1 MENKKLDW
9 DDILIVPEILS
20 DISSRSEINIYNE
33 NGKLPLITAPMD
45 TVISEKNASIFEDN
59 NINVCLPRNIK
70 YDDVKNDNYF
80 YSYGLDEIIYLVENN
95 EKLPK
100 KILIDIANGHMIK
113 LYNIAK
119 TIKEKYGDN
128 IELMIGNIA
137 NPKTYKK
144 YCEIGVDYVR
154 TGVGNGGG
162 CLTSKNVAIGYPM
175 ASLIKEC
182 YDISLTFDKPSKIV
196 ADGGFKN
203 YSDIIKAFALGA
215 DIVMLGSI
223 LNKSLESIGDT
234 YKANIKHTSFTEPGE
249 KVDQFDSYIIE
260 YFKNGGELYKKF
272 RGMSTKEAQKNL
284 GCTKI
289 KTSEGVNRIQK
300 VEYTLSGWVENFS
313 HYMKSAMSYVGSHN
327 LDEFIGMPEIIEI
340 SQNSYNRFNK

>member
-1 MENKKLDW
+1 MENKKIDW
-9 DDILIVPEILS
+9 DDILIIPEILS
-20 DISSRSEINIYNE
+20 DISSRSEINIYNK

-45 TVISEKNASIFEDN
+45 TVIDNNNAKIFEDN

-70 YDDVKNDNYF
+70 YENIKNDNYF
-80 YSYGLDEIIYLVENN
+80 YSYGLDEIIYLIENN

-119 TIKEKYGDN
+119 KIKETYGNN

-137 NPKTYKK
+137 NPKTYKA

-154 TGVGNGGG
+154 TGVGNGGA
-162 CLTSKNVAIGYPM
+162 CLTSKNVSIGYPM

-182 YDISLTFDKPSKIV
+182 YDISLTFDKPAKIV

-215 DIVMLGSI
+215 DMVMLGSI
-223 LNKSLESIGDT
+223 FNKALESIGET
-234 YKANIKHTSFTEPGE
+234 YTTNIKHQYNTVPGE
-249 KVDQFDSYIIE
+249 KVDQFNQNTID

-284 GCTKI
+284 GCIKL
-289 KTSEGVNRIQK
+289 KTSEGVNRMQK
-300 VEYTLSGWVENFS
+300 VEYTLSGWIENFS
-313 HYMKSAMSYVGSHN
+313 HYMKSAMSYTGSHN

-340 SQNSYNRFNK
+340 TQNSFNRFNK